1 MITHLFGEMDLDFS
15 QSMQKVIDKSEH
27 IAEMC
32 GYSVHV
38 TPSEKKLWIFMSGS
52 DNEQIKITYNVG
64 ELVSIER
71 CQLNDEGE
79 VIVPIHQVKVG
90 SYQSIYEVE

>member
-15 QSMQKVIDKSEH
+15 VSMQKVIDKAKD
-27 IAEMC
+27 IAENC

-64 ELVSIER
+64 KLESIER
-71 CQLNDEGE
+71 CQLNDEGK
-79 VIVPIHQVKVG
+79 VIVPIHEIKVG
-90 SYQSIYEVE
+90 TYQSIYEV